1 MAVVSKLPMSDAARR
16 LAARSRRGS
25 GRLLFVLALAFL
37 LAACAQFAA
46 LTQKGGTT
54 KGGTTPD
61 IRGLRQQFNEFVALR
76 KMAGLGGLV
85 SDDTQL
91 IEPSRITNGKKNFVR
106 AHENLVQKRPDLLL
120 IYTTDQVERNPR
132 WPFAA
137 ERGRWYQSWQ
147 EQGEPIE
154 VRGSYYALWKLKD
167 GRWRIHS
174 QIMTPVTCKG
184 ARYCKS
190 QE

>member
-1 MAVVSKLPMSDAARR
+1 MAVVSKLPIPVAVRR
-16 LAARSRRGS
+16 LARPHRRGV
-25 GRLLFVLALAFL
+25 RWLLALALLFL
-37 LAACAQFAA
+37 FAACAQFTA
-46 LTQKGGTT
+46 LTQKGGT

-91 IEPSRITNGKKNFVR
+91 IEPSRITSGKKNFVR
-106 AHENLVQKRPDLLL
+106 AHESLVQKRPDLLL

-137 ERGRWYQSWQ
+137 ERGHWYQSWQ

-154 VRGSYYALWKLKD
+154 VRGSYYALWKLKG

-184 ARYCKS
+184 PRYCKS

>member
-1 MAVVSKLPMSDAARR
+1 MAVVSKLPMPVAAHR
-16 LAARSRRGS
+16 LVVRSRRGL
-25 GRLLFVLALAFL
+25 GRLLFVLALPFL
-37 LAACAQFAA
+37 LAACAQFTA
-46 LTQKGGTT
+46 LTQ

-91 IEPSRITNGKKNFVR
+91 IEPSRITSGKKNLVR
-106 AHENLVQKRPDLLL
+106 AYESLVQKRPDLVL
-120 IYTTDQVERNPR
+120 IFTTDQVERNPR

-184 ARYCKS
+184 PRYCKS

>member
-1 MAVVSKLPMSDAARR
+1 MAVVLKLPMPVAAPRPVWRR
-16 LAARSRRGS
+16 SGVRS
-25 GRLLFVLALAFL
+25 LLALALLPL

-46 LTQKGGTT
+46 LSQKGGTA
-54 KGGTTPD
+54 KGSSTPE
-61 IRGLRQQFNEFVALR
+61 IRQLRQQFNERVALR
-76 KMAGLGGLV
+76 KMADLGALV

-91 IEPSRITNGKKNFVR
+91 IEPSRTTSGKKNLVR
-106 AHENLVQKRPDLLL
+106 AYESLVKKRPDLLL
-120 IYTTDQVERNPR
+120 IFTPDQVERNPR

-154 VRGSYYALWKLKD
+154 VRGSYYALWKFKD

-174 QIMTPVTCKG
+174 QIMTPVSCKG
-184 ARYCKS
+184 TRYCKS

>member
-1 MAVVSKLPMSDAARR
+1 MAVVSKLSMPLTARR
-16 LAARSRRGS
+16 LARPHRRGV
-25 GRLLFVLALAFL
+25 RWLLALALLLL
-37 LAACAQFAA
+37 LAGCAQLTA
-46 LTQKGGTT
+46 LTQKGGT

-91 IEPSRITNGKKNFVR
+91 IEPSRITSGKKNLVR
-106 AHENLVQKRPDLLL
+106 AYESLVQKRPDLVL
-120 IYTTDQVERNPR
+120 IFTPETVERNPR

-147 EQGEPIE
+147 ETGEPIE
-154 VRGSYYALWKLKD
+154 VRGSYYAQWKLKD

>member
-1 MAVVSKLPMSDAARR
+1 MAVVSKHPMPVASPR
-16 LAARSRRGS
+16 LSRSRRGLV
-25 GRLLFVLALAFL
+25 RLLCVLAIPVL
-37 LAACAQFAA
+37 LVACAQFTAK
-46 LTQKGGTT
+46 TQKGRGTT
-54 KGGTTPD
+54 D
-61 IRGLRQQFNEFVALR
+61 IHGLRQQFNEFVALR

-91 IEPSRITNGKKNFVR
+91 IEPSRITSGKKNLVR
-106 AHENLVQKRPDLLL
+106 AYEGLVQKRPDLLL
-120 IYTTDQVERNPR
+120 IFTTDQVERNPR

-174 QIMTPVTCKG
+174 QIMTPVSCKG
-184 ARYCKS
+184 TRYCKS

>member
-1 MAVVSKLPMSDAARR
+1 MAVVSKHPKPVASPGL
-16 LAARSRRGS
+16 RGL
-25 GRLLFVLALAFL
+25 GL
-37 LAACAQFAA
+37 LAVLLLLTACAQFAT
-46 LTQKGGTT
+46 LTNKGGTE
-54 KGGTTPD
+54 PD
-61 IRGLRQQFNEFVALR
+61 IRKQRQQFNEAIALR
-76 KMAGLGGLV
+76 KMANLGPLV

-91 IEPSRITNGKKNFVR
+91 IEPARITSGKKNLVR
-106 AHENLVQKRPDLLL
+106 AYESLVQKRPDLLL
-120 IYTTDQVERNPR
+120 VFTTDQVERNPR

-174 QIMTPVTCKG
+174 QIMTPVSCKG
-184 ARYCKS
+184 TRYCKS
-190 QE
+190 QEQ

>member
-1 MAVVSKLPMSDAARR
+1 MAAPRAR
-16 LAARSRRGS
+16 LGP
-25 GRLLFVLALAFL
+25 GRWLLILALLPL
-37 LAACAQFAA
+37 LAACAQLAA
-46 LTQKGGTT
+46 LTQKGSASKSG
-54 KGGTTPD
+54 PE
-61 IRGLRQQFNEFVALR
+61 IRQLRQQFNERVALR
-76 KMAGLGGLV
+76 RMADLGALV

-91 IEPSRITNGKKNFVR
+91 VEPSKTTSGRKNLVR
-106 AHENLVQKRPDLLL
+106 AYENLVQKRPDLLL
-120 IYTTDQVERNPR
+120 IFTTEQVERNPR

-154 VRGSYYALWKLKD
+154 VRGSYYALWKHKG

-174 QIMTPVTCKG
+174 QIMTPVSCKG